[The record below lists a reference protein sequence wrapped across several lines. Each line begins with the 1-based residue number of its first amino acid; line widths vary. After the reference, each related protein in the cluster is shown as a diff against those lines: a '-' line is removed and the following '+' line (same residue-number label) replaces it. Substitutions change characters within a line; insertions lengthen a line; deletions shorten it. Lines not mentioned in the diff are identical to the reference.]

1 MRKLALLIPSSLLLA
16 ALLTGCG
23 IDSSAVNSSS
33 QGALAIKGQVLG
45 GQQGVYLSTI
55 QLYSVGNTGNGSAA
69 SPLISQS
76 VKTDQYGSFGITGDY
91 TCPSATTQ
99 VYIVATG
106 GQAIPG
112 TNNPALVMVDALGSC
127 GNLTSASFVT
137 INEVTTMAAAWA
149 LAPFMQASY
158 TTPGSVFMPSYANVG
173 SSSTNAT
180 GIANAFLDSH
190 LLADTGTGKAA
201 TIASTLTVEA
211 GKLYAMADVLASCI
225 NSNGTTGCSTLFA
238 AATPTGGTAP
248 ADTLS
253 AALNIVKNPGQN
265 PSGVFNVI
273 GTTPPF
279 PTTLTQAPND
289 WTITLAVTGGGI
301 NAPTAIDIDTK
312 GDVWAGGYYGLLT
325 EVSPQGAPLSGTGF
339 GSGVLNEVYGLTIDL
354 TTQNIW
360 VTNEESNPNSHGSLS
375 EFLGSNSSTPG
386 TLVANGGYGTFW
398 DSSIDY
404 PVALSADT
412 NGNIFISDYANSSA
426 TVYSSGGGVVATGL
440 GGAYA
445 AFPVAVAA
453 DSSHGVWIANL
464 GDNTVTHV
472 DQNGNLLSNLSCCN
486 GANGIATDALGN
498 AWVANY
504 YGNSF
509 SEVSS
514 ANGSV
519 PAATLIN
526 NASIVGPSYNSYPAG
541 IAVDAGQNVWIANYR
556 GESISELSGALSTTP
571 GTMLSPLSGFGYAGP
586 PPASPLL
593 LLPYG
598 IVPDQSGNIWV
609 SNFGNNNLIMFFGVA
624 TPTMTPTRPT
634 PTAP

>member
-1 MRKLALLIPSSLLLA
+1 MRKLALILPSSLCLA
-16 ALLTGCG
+16 VGLAGCG
-23 IDSSAVNSSS
+23 FDSSATNTAG
-33 QGALAIKGQVLG
+33 QGVLAIQGQVLG

-55 QLYSVGNTGNGSAA
+55 QLYQVGNTGNGSAA
-69 SPLISQS
+69 SPMISKLVQ
-76 VKTDQYGSFGITGDY
+76 TDAYGSFGITGDY
-91 TCPSATTQ
+91 TCPSSTTQ

-112 TNNPALVMVDALGSC
+112 TNNPALVMMDALGNC
-127 GNLTSASFVT
+127 GNLTSTSFIT

-149 LAPFMQASY
+149 LSPFMKASY
-158 TTPGSVFMPSYANVG
+158 TSTGTTPTFMPSYANVG
-173 SSSTNAT
+173 SSATNSA

-201 TIASTLTVEA
+201 IIASNLTVEA
-211 GKLYAMADVLASCI
+211 GKLYAMADVLATCI
-225 NSNGTTGCSTLFA
+225 NSNGTTGCSPLFS

-248 ADTLS
+248 VDTLS
-253 AALNIVKNPGQN
+253 AALDIVKNPGQN

-273 GTTPPF
+273 PSTQPF
-279 PTTLTQAPND
+279 PTTLAQAPND
-289 WTITLAVTGGGI
+289 WTITLAITGGGI
-301 NAPTAIDIDTK
+301 AAPTALDIDAK
-312 GDVWAGGYYGLLT
+312 GNVWVAGYYGVLSELT
-325 EVSPQGAPLSGTGF
+325 AQGSPLSGTGF
-339 GSGVLNEVYGLTIDL
+339 GVGDLNESYGLTID
-354 TTQNIW
+354 TSNNIW
-360 VTNEESNPNSHGSLS
+360 VTNEESSPNAHGSLS
-375 EFLGSNSSTPG
+375 KFLGANSGAPG
-386 TLVANGGYGTFW
+386 TVVAGNGGNNFYDT
-398 DSSIDY
+398 SI
-404 PVALSADT
+404 PVSLSADT
-412 NGNIFISDYANSSA
+412 NGNVFVANYANSSA
-426 TVYSSGGGVVATGL
+426 TVYNSSDTAIASGL

-464 GDNTVTHV
+464 GDSTVTHV
-472 DQNGNLLSNLSCCN
+472 DKNGNLLSNLACCN

-514 ANGSV
+514 ANGSI

-526 NASIVGPSYNSYPAG
+526 DASIVGPSYNSYPAG
-541 IAVDAGQNVWIANYR
+541 IAVDAGQNIWIANYR
-556 GESISELSGALSTTP
+556 GESISKISGALSTTP
-571 GTMLSPLSGFGYAGP
+571 GTMLSPLAGFGYAGP

-598 IVPDQSGNIWV
+598 IIPDESGNIWV
-609 SNFGNNNLIMFFGVA
+609 SNFGNNNVILFFGIA
-624 TPTMTPTRPT
+624 TPTVTPTQPT